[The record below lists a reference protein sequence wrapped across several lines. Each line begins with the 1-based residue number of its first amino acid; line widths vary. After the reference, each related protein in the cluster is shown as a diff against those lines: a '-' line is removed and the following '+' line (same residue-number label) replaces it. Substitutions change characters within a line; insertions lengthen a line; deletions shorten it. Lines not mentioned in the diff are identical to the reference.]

1 MPLPAPILIWGRG
14 EACEILYKLASIGFV
29 LVSAKVTFPRS
40 AGSSFSS
47 GRSGKAVHQKPLS
60 YAAQLAVTVP
70 TASIERRACSVVSPL
85 AEKITRRAD
94 IYKWFSERNRACG
107 ARSHH
112 SLPQPFLPPS
122 LPSIARYG
130 ASLQLIVHVA
140 THRSARSTP
149 RHASK
154 RMLPDSEMRFIAV
167 QPSCQRLKVNGGE
180 IIIPKIPSSED

>member
-1 MPLPAPILIWGRG
+1 MPPASSNFNLG
-14 EACEILYKLASIGFV
+14 EGGACEILYKLASIGFV
-29 LVSAKVTFPRS
+29 LVSAKVTFPRG

-70 TASIERRACSVVSPL
+70 TASIERRACSVASPL

-122 LPSIARYG
+122 LPPFHCTIRG
-130 ASLQLIVHVA
+130 EPA
-140 THRSARSTP
+140 T
-149 RHASK
+149 
-154 RMLPDSEMRFIAV
+154 DSSR
-167 QPSCQRLKVNGGE
+167 CNT
-180 IIIPKIPSSED
+180 